1 MRKITYYIRRPGYYL
16 SVAFRDIPFT
26 IIFIILSLKLL
37 YFDHINGLK
46 TLSFSADFG
55 VIVMTASLSLLIK
68 NNTLRVI
75 YLLFLDLVFSFI
87 FLAHSLY
94 RAYFEDFASA
104 YYLEQIPLLLGVSDS
119 VIYFMKNKFLFFID
133 FAILP
138 FLLLKLKN
146 KYAFNIK
153 ERLGSLII
161 FFLLGLY
168 CNLTVISSIAGGLS
182 AFTFIGERYICVWD
196 VGIINYQLFDLYGFL
211 TSKIKKVSLTQSDIN
226 SVKAWL
232 EDKKGNN
239 RNDLTGIGKRYN
251 VIVIQLESTQ
261 NFIVGKRYEGREI
274 SPNMNNLAREGVYFT
289 NIYDQTAAGSSA
301 DATLLVNSSLYPS
314 RIGAASFL
322 YGENCFDSLPKVL
335 RKHGYVTATMH
346 PNVKSFWN
354 STVFEKSLGFE
365 RQFYKNEFV
374 IVDKIGLGLSDRA
387 FFLQSYEKIKQLPA
401 PFYAFLRTL
410 TAHFPY
416 DYVKKENDDFP
427 LGDMEGKITGHYFRT
442 MHYVDAAIG
451 EFLQKLSESNLSKNT
466 IIVIYSDHR
475 ARLPEDELKQIGIK
489 SLSEYKRIPLII
501 YIPNKELGVER
512 DAIGGLIDVAPT
524 LCNILGID
532 ISHTLFVGRD
542 LMSNHQSFVI
552 FRDGS
557 YISNDN
563 SIDGGSVQKQL
574 LISDLIL
581 EKDIVPFVNK
591 GVACY

>member
-26 IIFIILSLKLL
+26 IIFITLSLKLL

-46 TLSFSADFG
+46 TLSFAADFG
-55 VIVMTASLSLLIK
+55 VIVIMLAFSLLIK
-68 NNTLRVI
+68 NNIFKII
-75 YLLFLDLVFSFI
+75 YLLFLNLVFSFI

-119 VIYFMKNKFLFFID
+119 VIYLIKNKFLFFID

-153 ERLGSLII
+153 ERIVSLII

-168 CNLTVISSIAGGLS
+168 CNLTVISSILGGLN

-226 SVKAWL
+226 SVKAWV
-232 EDKKGNN
+232 KNN
-239 RNDLTGIGKRYN
+239 KRSGTNDWTAIGERNNLI
-251 VIVIQLESTQ
+251 IIQLESMQ
-261 NFIVGKRYEGREI
+261 NFVVGKRFHGREI
-274 SPNMNNLAREGVYFT
+274 TPNLNKLAKEGIYFT

-301 DATLLVNSSLYPS
+301 DATLLANSSLYPA
-314 RIGAASFL
+314 RTGAASFL

-335 RKHGYVTATMH
+335 RKHGYVTAAMH

-354 STVFEKSLGFE
+354 SAVFEKSLGFE

-374 IVDKIGLGLSDRA
+374 INDTIGLGLSDRT
-387 FFLQSYEKIKQLPA
+387 FFLQSYEKIKQLPT

-416 DYVKKENDDFP
+416 DYVKKEIDNFP
-427 LGDMEGKITGHYFRT
+427 LSDMEGKITGHYFRT
-442 MHYVDAAIG
+442 THYVDAAIG
-451 EFLQKLSESNLSKNT
+451 EFLHKLSESNLSKNT
-466 IIVIYSDHR
+466 IIAIYSDHR
-475 ARLPEDELKQIGIK
+475 ARLPEDELKQMGIK
-489 SLSEYKRIPLII
+489 FLNEYKRIPLII
-501 YIPNKELGVER
+501 YIPNKELSIER
-512 DAIGGLIDVAPT
+512 DTIGGLIDVAPT

-532 ISHTLFVGRD
+532 ISHTLFVGID
-542 LMSNHQSFVI
+542 LMSNHQGFVI

-557 YISNDN
+557 YISKDN
-563 SIDGGSVQKQL
+563 STDGGLVQKQL

-591 GVACY
+591 RVACY